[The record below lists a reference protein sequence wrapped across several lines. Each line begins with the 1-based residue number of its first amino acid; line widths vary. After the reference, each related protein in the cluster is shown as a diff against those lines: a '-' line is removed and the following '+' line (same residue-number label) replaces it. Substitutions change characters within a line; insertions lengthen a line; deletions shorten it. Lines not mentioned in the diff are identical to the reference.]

1 LSAFFWWF
9 FEYLNRFVQNWYY
22 LKADMDAVE
31 YFIYATLP
39 FSTVL
44 PAVLSTLELVK
55 DSRIVKVFSSVGS
68 IGRLRS
74 RYLPILILVLSTLGL
89 GCIGIWPD
97 YLFPLLWISPLLI
110 VVSIQAMF
118 NHRHLFSS
126 VFEGRWDQLV
136 APALAGLMCGFFW
149 EMWNYFSYAKWKYNI
164 PFVHVY
170 EIFEMPVLGYAGY
183 IPFGLECIAI
193 LELFFGREKIE
204 GIIGCNFH

>member
-1 LSAFFWWF
+1 
-9 FEYLNRFVQNWYY
+9 
-22 LKADMDAVE
+22 
-31 YFIYATLP
+31 
-39 FSTVL
+39 
-44 PAVLSTLELVK
+44 
-55 DSRIVKVFSSVGS
+55 
-68 IGRLRS
+68 
-74 RYLPILILVLSTLGL
+74 
-89 GCIGIWPD
+89 
-97 YLFPLLWISPLLI
+97 
-110 VVSIQAMF
+110 MF